1 MALSMTR
8 YNPTARAGGAATV
21 SLGGRSTAGQ
31 YPGGGNNHQYDNH
44 DGPVRPGGDPRGDT
58 IDYGPSNGPSQQERI
73 DAAWKKWGGSGLYV
87 NGVEMPWAHGPDQ
100 ERGMRAP
107 FFTPDVLD
115 PRNAGY
121 FAGGTSPEQEAARM
135 NARNSRYADTYSGNM
150 QDSSFA
156 SSADTLRQFGIDV
169 SDPNVRLGELAYKNK
184 NNPALVA
191 AINEHGRQMEIAKRG
206 LSQDYRPPSRSG
218 GPWPAPHAPQSQG
231 GGAPPATVQ
240 GGVRRGA
247 TPSSG
252 QMNGDAV
259 QAFGKYGPPPQA
271 MPPMQNPMMQGYQ
284 SAYPQG
290 GYMGGGAGVP
300 TGSGW
305 GSAGGMPGVPSGG
318 GWGSAGGNPMVSGG
332 ADLNRWLAMQGGGN
346 PGASMGGGEM
356 GYMYDQPM
364 MAAQGRT
371 APWQGLAPGSRQP
384 IGPYQPPQLDP
395 SMRGGG
401 SGWGGMQPGYAPF
414 DAGNYSMPYD
424 MMGMGQWY

>member
-8 YNPTARAGGAATV
+8 YNPTARASSAATV
-21 SLGGRSTAGQ
+21 SPGRRTAGQ

-247 TPSSG
+247 TP
-252 QMNGDAV
+252 
-259 QAFGKYGPPPQA
+259 QANAPMSAGAPPSA
-271 MPPMQNPMMQGYQ
+271 NPMFEGYL
-284 SAYPQG
+284 
-290 GYMGGGAGVP
+290 GGGAGVP
-300 TGSGW
+300 SGGSGNW
-305 GSAGGMPGVPSGG
+305 GSAGGMP
-318 GWGSAGGNPMVSGG
+318 M
-332 ADLNRWLAMQGGGN
+332 GGGN
-346 PGASMGGGEM
+346 PLSGLASGPGWAGQAFNPGGGNPFASMGGGETGM
-356 GYMYDQPM
+356 MY
-364 MAAQGRT
+364 
-371 APWQGLAPGSRQP
+371 PGGGMS
-384 IGPYQPPQLDP
+384 GGVSPQLINMLMQ
-395 SMRGGG
+395 MRGGG
-401 SGWGGMQPGYAPF
+401 MGAMPMGGNMG
-414 DAGNYSMPYD
+414 
-424 MMGMGQWY
+424 MMGGGYNPYANFGMY

>member
-1 MALSMTR
+1 
-8 YNPTARAGGAATV
+8 
-21 SLGGRSTAGQ
+21 
-31 YPGGGNNHQYDNH
+31 
-44 DGPVRPGGDPRGDT
+44 
-58 IDYGPSNGPSQQERI
+58 
-73 DAAWKKWGGSGLYV
+73 
-87 NGVEMPWAHGPDQ
+87 
-100 ERGMRAP
+100 
-107 FFTPDVLD
+107 
-115 PRNAGY
+115 
-121 FAGGTSPEQEAARM
+121 M

-150 QDSSFA
+150 QDSNFA

-271 MPPMQNPMMQGYQ
+271 MPPMQNLMMQGYQ

-290 GYMGGGAGVP
+290 GYMGGGGGGIGGVAGP
-300 TGSGW
+300 AK
-305 GSAGGMPGVPSGG
+305 AGGAGMSYGPYGGGGGAAPSGG
-318 GWGSAGGNPMVSGG
+318 GGNMMIASQGGGGGYGQYLGGGGNMGGGNMMASQGGGGGYGQYGGGGNAISSPSGAGGGYGQYLGGGGGGNMGGGVGTSFAINNPFAFNGG
-332 ADLNRWLAMQGGGN
+332 MSMGGGN

-384 IGPYQPPQLDP
+384 IGPYRPPQLDP

-401 SGWGGMQPGYAPF
+401 SGWVGVQPGYAPF

>member
-1 MALSMTR
+1 
-8 YNPTARAGGAATV
+8 
-21 SLGGRSTAGQ
+21 
-31 YPGGGNNHQYDNH
+31 
-44 DGPVRPGGDPRGDT
+44 
-58 IDYGPSNGPSQQERI
+58 
-73 DAAWKKWGGSGLYV
+73 
-87 NGVEMPWAHGPDQ
+87 
-100 ERGMRAP
+100 
-107 FFTPDVLD
+107 
-115 PRNAGY
+115 
-121 FAGGTSPEQEAARM
+121 M

-356 GYMYDQPM
+356 GYMYGNSPM
-364 MAAQGRT
+364 
-371 APWQGLAPGSRQP
+371 
-384 IGPYQPPQLDP
+384 
-395 SMRGGG
+395 GGG
-401 SGWGGMQPGYAPF
+401 AGLDRNMMISQQYNQGGSPWASMFSRMGGGVPGG
-414 DAGNYSMPYD
+414 GNMS
-424 MMGMGQWY
+424 MMGGVPEGFMRFGGYRPAATQSMMYPY